1 MKIKQYYSW
10 MVAAAMAVATPFLAA
25 CSSEENLAPSRGV
38 AITDA
43 HIVINV
49 EPYGATPSAARS
61 RAAEAPA
68 VTKPDT
74 VLLANGMRAV
84 VSMEEDAPETQA
96 ATRATMDD
104 GHYTIFALDPTTGD
118 RITGTKK
125 QLTGTVTGGVFQS
138 DAGSEMIL
146 DPGTYK
152 FVCINDA
159 VTDHGTWLEVST
171 GVSNNPYGPAA
182 GTIPT
187 ASDAQIGTS
196 TETINGDDWQVTFL
210 MKHQNARI
218 RLRLVAYTNQL
229 ENAVGALTG
238 SLTEYPVTLKYALDG
253 STPVVTEKTYPY
265 NYAIAKLTLPN
276 APTESNA
283 TYVRANNFYSNY
295 MYVMPGS
302 DGISLYLGEGK
313 AYGKSFNLA
322 SPTQLASQFP
332 PTTFQRSH
340 SYTITYRILPNAL
353 YLFEDGS
360 CGALAEKGSR
370 TPIGVVTKE
379 KTNSEEGTAMALK
392 DADGG
397 TTIGYGQWGSRM
409 FVYNNTKQYEEDF
422 SDAAD
427 DMDGYKWTYDPAGS
441 ADGTVKANNNSD
453 YTIFSSAAS
462 YNPGISPVAPTIG
475 KWYLPAMGEWMQAFT
490 SLTGKTFQQGTAY
503 GSHILYIDDVDPA
516 KLNKCF
522 EDAGGMGLVRQ
533 IGGGYTNRAY
543 WTSSEIKPFYLNH
556 PVARFDFSGG
566 QYKICI
572 AIGSKHN
579 GTNLVRPFVHF

>member
-10 MVAAAMAVATPFLAA
+10 VVAAVMAVATPFLAA

-49 EPYGATPSAARS
+49 EPYGATPTAAKS

-104 GHYTIFALDPTTGD
+104 GHYTIFALDPATGD

-138 DAGSEMIL
+138 DAGSEMVL

-171 GVSNNPYGPAA
+171 GMSSAI
-182 GTIPT
+182 GTAPT

-196 TETINGDDWQVTFL
+196 TETIDGDDWQVTFL
-210 MKHQNARI
+210 MKHQNARF

-229 ENAVGALTG
+229 ENAVGALMTG
-238 SLTEYPVTLKYALDG
+238 GQYPVTLKYALDG
-253 STPVVTEKTYPY
+253 STPVVTQTTQPY
-265 NYAIAKLTLPN
+265 GYKIAKLTLPN
-276 APTESNA
+276 TPAESNA
-283 TYVRANNFYSNY
+283 TYVKANNFYSNY
-295 MYVMPGS
+295 MYVMPGG
-302 DGISLYLGEGK
+302 DDVEPLLGGGK
-313 AYGKSFNLA
+313 AYGKSFNPA
-322 SPTQLASQFP
+322 APTQVGSLAFP
-332 PTTFQRSH
+332 SKTQRNH
-340 SYTITYRILPNAL
+340 SYTITYRLLPEAL

-370 TPIGVVTKE
+370 KVIGVVAKE
-379 KTNSEEGTAMALK
+379 KTNSEDGTAAAISQVK
-392 DADGG
+392 GG
-397 TTIGYGQWGSRM
+397 TVEYAMGIS
-409 FVYNNTKQYEEDF
+409 NTTLDNQFQTTVARVNGWEQYA
-422 SDAAD
+422 DAYQHD
-427 DMDGYKWTYDPAGS
+427 DGYKNTWDVS
-441 ADGTVKANNNSD
+441 HDGVTIKANEQTR
-453 YTIFSSAAS
+453 YPAYYAAAH
-462 YNPGISPVAPTIG
+462 YGDELAAQGIT
-475 KWYLPAMGEWMQAFT
+475 
-490 SLTGKTFQQGTAY
+490 LTGDMASRKWFLPSVKEWLDLCGGITTLPGSGTGIGLGYRTFDYGAAMTA
-503 GSHILYIDDVDPA
+503 
-516 KLNKCF
+516 
-522 EDAGGMGLVRQ
+522 AGGTYKQGWYVS
-533 IGGGYTNRAY
+533 A
-543 WTSSEIKPFYLNH
+543 TSSEIDAGHYLGFYAN
-556 PVARFDFSGG
+556 
-566 QYKICI
+566 Y
-572 AIGSKHN
+572 N
-579 GTNLVRPFVHF
+579 VRPFNCPFPQKTDLTTVHPFIHF

>member
-1 MKIKQYYSW
+1 MRVAILVTIKVETMKIKQYYSW
-10 MVAAAMAVATPFLAA
+10 MVAAVMAVATPLLAA
-25 CSSEENLAPSRGV
+25 CSSEENIAPSRGV

-49 EPYGATPSAARS
+49 EPYGATPSAAKS

-74 VLLANGMRAV
+74 VLLDNGMRAV

-283 TYVRANNFYSNY
+283 TYVKANNFYSNY

-313 AYGKSFNLA
+313 VYGKSFNLA
-322 SPTQLASQFP
+322 SPTQLASQVP
-332 PTTFQRSH
+332 PTTYQRSH
-340 SYTITYRILPNAL
+340 SYTITYRLLPEFL
-353 YLFEDGS
+353 YLFNDGS

-370 TPIGVVTKE
+370 TAIAAVVKE
-379 KTNSEEGTAMALK
+379 KTNTEEGTAIALHK
-392 DADGG
+392 ASDNAMTIEDNFNKQSLSVADAMNDMNGYNYTWDAA
-397 TTIGYGQWGSRM
+397 TTVDNEVKATAPNPAGLSNPSGY
-409 FVYNNTKQYEEDF
+409 QYEPF
-422 SDAAD
+422 
-427 DMDGYKWTYDPAGS
+427 YYAG
-441 ADGTVKANNNSD
+441 N
-453 YTIFSSAAS
+453 
-462 YNPGISPVAPTIG
+462 YNPGVATSNIG
-475 KWYLPAMGEWMQAFT
+475 KWYLPALGEWRMAIKEFAGVDIAVQT
-490 SLTGKTFQQGTAY
+490 SLYGTYANWDRQKMKKVFA
-503 GSHILYIDDVDPA
+503 L
-516 KLNKCF
+516 
-522 EDAGGMGLVRQ
+522 AGGDIDTSAGSGYWESSTQGNDYQRSLYVLVND
-533 IGGGYTNRAY
+533 GYVGV
-543 WTSSEIKPFYLNH
+543 SSDMFNSH
-556 PVARFDFSGG
+556 GV
-566 QYKICI
+566 
-572 AIGSKHN
+572 
-579 GTNLVRPFVHF
+579 VPFVHF

>member
-1 MKIKQYYSW
+1 

-61 RAAEAPA
+61 RAAETPA

-74 VLLANGMRAV
+74 MLLANGMRAV

-96 ATRATMDD
+96 ATRVTMDD

-171 GVSNNPYGPAA
+171 GVSVNSYGPTS
-182 GTIPT
+182 GTTPT

-196 TETINGDDWQVTFL
+196 TETIDGDDWQVTFL

-283 TYVRANNFYSNY
+283 TYVKANNFYSNY
-295 MYVMPGS
+295 MYVMPEG
-302 DGISLYLGEGK
+302 DQIALWLGEGK

-322 SPTQLASQFP
+322 SPTKLMDKSLP
-332 PTTFQRSH
+332 SKFQRNH
-340 SYTITYRILPNAL
+340 SYTITYRLLPEFL
-353 YLFEDGS
+353 YLFNDGS

-370 TPIGVVTKE
+370 TPIAAVVKE
-379 KTNSEEGTAMALK
+379 KTNTEEGTAIALHRAFDFAMTPDGAFNK
-392 DADGG
+392 QSLSVADAMNDMNGYNYTWDAA
-397 TTIGYGQWGSRM
+397 TTVDNKVKVTALAPAGMSPFPPSGY
-409 FVYNNTKQYEEDF
+409 QYEPF
-422 SDAAD
+422 
-427 DMDGYKWTYDPAGS
+427 YYAG
-441 ADGTVKANNNSD
+441 N
-453 YTIFSSAAS
+453 
-462 YNPGISPVAPTIG
+462 YNPGVATSNIG
-475 KWYLPAMGEWMQAFT
+475 KWYLPALGEWRMAIKEFAGVDIAVQT
-490 SLTGKTFQQGTAY
+490 SLYGTYANWDRQKMKKVFA
-503 GSHILYIDDVDPA
+503 L
-516 KLNKCF
+516 
-522 EDAGGMGLVRQ
+522 AGGDIDTSAGSGYWESSTQGNDYQRSLYVLVND
-533 IGGGYTNRAY
+533 GYVGV
-543 WTSSEIKPFYLNH
+543 SSDMFNSH
-556 PVARFDFSGG
+556 GV
-566 QYKICI
+566 
-572 AIGSKHN
+572 
-579 GTNLVRPFVHF
+579 VPFVHF

>member
-38 AITDA
+38 AVTDA

-49 EPYGATPSAARS
+49 EPYGATPTAAKS

-104 GHYTIFALDPTTGD
+104 GHYTIFALDPATGD

-171 GVSNNPYGPAA
+171 GI
-182 GTIPT
+182 GTMIGVVPGVFPT

-196 TETINGDDWQVTFL
+196 TETIDGDDWQVTFL
-210 MKHQNARI
+210 MKHQNARF

-229 ENAVGALTG
+229 ENVVGALGTG
-238 SLTEYPVTLKYALDG
+238 WQHPVTLKYALDG
-253 STPVVTEKTYPY
+253 SNPVVTEKTLPY
-265 NYAIAKLTLPN
+265 GYTIAKMMLSNTP
-276 APTESNA
+276 AESNA
-283 TYVRANNFYSNY
+283 TYVKANNFYSNY
-295 MYVMPGS
+295 MYVMPGG
-302 DGISLYLGEGK
+302 DDVEPLLVEGK
-313 AYGKSFNLA
+313 AYGKSFNPATPMQVGNLGFP
-322 SPTQLASQFP
+322 SKTQ
-332 PTTFQRSH
+332 RNH
-340 SYTITYRILPNAL
+340 SYTITYRLLPQAL
-353 YLFEDGS
+353 YLFQDGS

-370 TPIGVVTKE
+370 KVIGVVAKE
-379 KTNSEEGTAMALK
+379 KTNTEDGTAAAISQVK
-392 DADGG
+392 GG
-397 TTIGYGQWGSRM
+397 TVTYAMGISNTTLDNQYQSTTTIINGWERHAEAYQH
-409 FVYNNTKQYEEDF
+409 D
-422 SDAAD
+422 
-427 DMDGYKWTYDPAGS
+427 DGYKNTWEVS
-441 ADGTVKANNNSD
+441 HDGVTIKANEQTR
-453 YTIFSSAAS
+453 YPAYYAAAH
-462 YNPGISPVAPTIG
+462 YGDELAAQGIT
-475 KWYLPAMGEWMQAFT
+475 
-490 SLTGKTFQQGTAY
+490 LTGGMVGRKWFLPSAKEWLDLFGGITTLPGSGSGVGVGNRTFDYGAAMTA
-503 GSHILYIDDVDPA
+503 
-516 KLNKCF
+516 
-522 EDAGGMGLVRQ
+522 AGGTYKQ
-533 IGGGYTNRAY
+533 SWYIFT
-543 WTSSEIKPFYLNH
+543 TSSEVDAGSYLGFYANYNARIFNSPAPSKTNPTTVHPF
-556 PVARFDFSGG
+556 
-566 QYKICI
+566 I
-572 AIGSKHN
+572 
-579 GTNLVRPFVHF
+579 HF

>member
-10 MVAAAMAVATPFLAA
+10 MVAAVMAVATPFLAA

-49 EPYGATPSAARS
+49 EPYGATPTAAKS

-104 GHYTIFALDPTTGD
+104 GHYTIFALDPATGD
-118 RITGTKK
+118 RITGPDT

-138 DAGSEMIL
+138 DAGSKMIL

-159 VTDHGTWLEVST
+159 VTDHGTWLEVKT
-171 GVSNNPYGPAA
+171 GVSNNNYGSSV
-182 GTIPT
+182 GTIPS

-238 SLTEYPVTLKYALDG
+238 SLAEYPTAIKYALDG
-253 STPVVTEKTYPY
+253 STPVVTEKTLPY
-265 NYAIAKLTLPN
+265 DYAIAKLTLSN
-276 APTESNA
+276 TSAESNA
-283 TYVRANNFYSNY
+283 TYVKANNFYSNY
-295 MYVMPGS
+295 MYVMPEGEQ
-302 DGISLYLGEGK
+302 IALWLGEGK

-322 SPTQLASQFP
+322 SPTKLMDKSLP
-332 PTTFQRSH
+332 SKFQRNH
-340 SYTITYRILPNAL
+340 SYTITYRLLPEAL

-360 CGALAEKGSR
+360 CGAYSEKGSR
-370 TPIGVVTKE
+370 TPIAVVGRE
-379 KTNSEEGTAMALK
+379 KTNAKEGLAVALK
-392 DADGG
+392 NTEADYYGVLSKIPGYVDVYKLNNKNYHSVDDADLWTDELGE
-397 TTIGYGQWGSRM
+397 QWTWESSGSS
-409 FVYNNTKQYEEDF
+409 NGDI
-422 SDAAD
+422 
-427 DMDGYKWTYDPAGS
+427 
-441 ADGTVKANNNSD
+441 KANNKEG
-453 YTIFSSAAS
+453 YGAFYLAAH
-462 YNPGISPVAPTIG
+462 YNPGVALTGDMVGKRWFFPAIGDWWAFLREFTANKTTPPTLPVAFPTAQVD
-475 KWYLPAMGEWMQAFT
+475 AMFT
-490 SLTGKTFQQGTAY
+490 
-503 GSHILYIDDVDPA
+503 
-516 KLNKCF
+516 N
-522 EDAGGMGLVRQ
+522 AGGIGLSSKAPSYIFSGNSASEADWGVEATSF
-533 IGGGYTNRAY
+533 IISTGGNKVNAGAGSMMKY
-543 WTSSEIKPFYLNH
+543 WTQA
-556 PVARFDFSGG
+556 V
-566 QYKICI
+566 
-572 AIGSKHN
+572 
-579 GTNLVRPFVHF
+579 TRPFIHF

>member
-1 MKIKQYYSW
+1 

-25 CSSEENLAPSRGV
+25 CSSEENIASSRGV

-61 RAAEAPA
+61 RAAEAPV

-125 QLTGTVTGGVFQS
+125 QLTGTVTGGVFHS

-171 GVSNNPYGPAA
+171 GVSVNSYGPTS
-182 GTIPT
+182 GTTPT

-196 TETINGDDWQVTFL
+196 TETIDGDDWQVTFL
-210 MKHQNARI
+210 MKHQNARF

-229 ENAVGALTG
+229 ENVVGALTG
-238 SLTEYPVTLKYALDG
+238 SITEYPVTLKYAIDG

-265 NYAIAKLTLPN
+265 NYAIAKLTLSNTP
-276 APTESNA
+276 AESNA
-283 TYVRANNFYSNY
+283 TYVKANNFYSNY
-295 MYVMPGS
+295 MYVMPEGNQ
-302 DGISLYLGEGK
+302 IALYLGEGK

-322 SPTQLASQFP
+322 SPTSLLTQAFP
-332 PTTFQRSH
+332 SNTQRNH
-340 SYTITYRILPNAL
+340 SYTITYRLLPEFL
-353 YLFEDGS
+353 YLFNDGS

-370 TPIGVVTKE
+370 TAIAAVVKE
-379 KTNSEEGTAMALK
+379 KTNTEEGTAIALHK
-392 DADGG
+392 AFDNALTPGVNFNKQSLSIADAMNDMN
-397 TTIGYGQWGSRM
+397 GYNYTW
-409 FVYNNTKQYEEDF
+409 
-422 SDAAD
+422 DAATTVD
-427 DMDGYKWTYDPAGS
+427 NE
-441 ADGTVKANNNSD
+441 VKATAPAPAWQTPFPPSGHRYEPFYYAGN
-453 YTIFSSAAS
+453 
-462 YNPGISPVAPTIG
+462 YNPGVATSNIG
-475 KWYLPAMGEWMQAFT
+475 KWYLPALGEWRMAIKEFAGVDIAVQT
-490 SLTGKTFQQGTAY
+490 SLSGTYANWDRQKMKKVFTLA
-503 GSHILYIDDVDPA
+503 GGEIDDNVGSVKWESSTQYNDYQLSLYVLVNDGFVGVD
-516 KLNKCF
+516 
-522 EDAGGMGLVRQ
+522 
-533 IGGGYTNRAY
+533 
-543 WTSSEIKPFYLNH
+543 SESFNTH
-556 PVARFDFSGG
+556 AV
-566 QYKICI
+566 
-572 AIGSKHN
+572 
-579 GTNLVRPFVHF
+579 VPFVHF

>member
-1 MKIKQYYSW
+1 

-171 GVSNNPYGPAA
+171 GVSVNSYGPAA

-276 APTESNA
+276 TPTESNA

-322 SPTQLASQFP
+322 SSTQLASQFP

-340 SYTITYRILPNAL
+340 SYTITYRLLPEFL
-353 YLFEDGS
+353 YLFNDGT
-360 CGALAEKGSR
+360 CGAYSEKGTR
-370 TPIGVVTKE
+370 TPIAVVSKE
-379 KTNSEEGTAMALK
+379 KTNTEEGTAVALK
-392 DADGG
+392 DVDQLPGS
-397 TTIGYGQWGSRM
+397 YGSIYGRWGSRM
-409 FVYNNTKQYEEDF
+409 FVYNNTKQY
-422 SDAAD
+422 AAD
-427 DMDGYKWTYDPAGS
+427 NSEIADDVEGYKWTYDPAGS
-441 ADGTVKANNNSD
+441 VDGTVKADNDYD
-453 YTIFSSAAS
+453 YTMYYVAAH
-462 YNPGISPVAPTIG
+462 YNPGVAVSSTIG
-475 KWYLPAMGEWMQAFT
+475 KWYLPAIGEWKNAMEAF
-490 SLTGKTFQQGTAY
+490 TGKTFQSGGMPSGFTP
-503 GSHILYIDDVDPA
+503 LYIDNVDFT
-516 KLNKCF
+516 KLDNIF
-522 EDAGGMGLVRQ
+522 TDAGGQALYHLH
-533 IGGGYTNRAY
+533 GGGYFYWSSSENIVNVLHHPAIKIGPTNRVEVSV
-543 WTSSEIKPFYLNH
+543 T
-556 PVARFDFSGG
+556 
-566 QYKICI
+566 
-572 AIGSKHN
+572 SKHN
-579 GTNLVRPFVHF
+579 GVSLVRPFVHF

>member
-1 MKIKQYYSW
+1 
-10 MVAAAMAVATPFLAA
+10 MVAAVMAVATPFLAA

-61 RAAEAPA
+61 RAAEAPV

-84 VSMEEDAPETQA
+84 VSMEEDAPGTQA

-125 QLTGTVTGGVFQS
+125 QLTGTVTGGVFHS

-171 GVSNNPYGPAA
+171 GVSVNSYGPTS
-182 GTIPT
+182 GTTPT

-196 TETINGDDWQVTFL
+196 TETIDGDDWQVTFL

-229 ENAVGALTG
+229 ENVVGALTG
-238 SLTEYPVTLKYALDG
+238 SLTEYPVTLKYAQDG
-253 STPVVTEKTYPY
+253 SNPVVTEKTYPY
-265 NYAIAKLTLPN
+265 NYAIAKLTLSNTP
-276 APTESNA
+276 AESNA
-283 TYVRANNFYSNY
+283 TYVKANNFYSNY
-295 MYVMPGS
+295 MYVMPEGEQ
-302 DGISLYLGEGK
+302 IALWLGEGK

-322 SPTQLASQFP
+322 SPTKLMDKSLP
-332 PTTFQRSH
+332 SKFQRNH
-340 SYTITYRILPNAL
+340 SYTITYRLLPEFL
-353 YLFEDGS
+353 YLFNDGS

-370 TPIGVVTKE
+370 TAIAAVVKE
-379 KTNSEEGTAMALK
+379 KTNTEEGTAVALHRAFDFAMTPEVNFNK
-392 DADGG
+392 QSLSIADAMNDMN
-397 TTIGYGQWGSRM
+397 GYNYTW
-409 FVYNNTKQYEEDF
+409 
-422 SDAAD
+422 DAATTVD
-427 DMDGYKWTYDPAGS
+427 NE
-441 ADGTVKANNNSD
+441 VKA
-453 YTIFSSAAS
+453 TAPALAHQLPF
-462 YNPGISPVAPTIG
+462 NPSGHRYEPFYYAGHYSPGVATSNIG
-475 KWYLPAMGEWMQAFT
+475 KWYLPALGEWRMAIKEFAGVDIADITSIYSSVTWDREKMKKVFT
-490 SLTGKTFQQGTAY
+490 L
-503 GSHILYIDDVDPA
+503 
-516 KLNKCF
+516 
-522 EDAGGMGLVRQ
+522 AGGDIDTSVGSGYWESSTQYNDFQLSLYVLVNDGFLS
-533 IGGGYTNRAY
+533 I
-543 WTSSEIKPFYLNH
+543 SSESFNTH
-556 PVARFDFSGG
+556 GV
-566 QYKICI
+566 
-572 AIGSKHN
+572 
-579 GTNLVRPFVHF
+579 VPFVHF

>member
-38 AITDA
+38 AVTDA

-49 EPYGATPSAARS
+49 EPYGATPTAAKS

-104 GHYTIFALDPTTGD
+104 GHYTIFALDPATGD

-159 VTDHGTWLEVST
+159 VTDHGTWLEVNT
-171 GVSNNPYGPAA
+171 GV
-182 GTIPT
+182 GTMIGVVPGVFPT

-210 MKHQNARI
+210 MKHQNARF

-229 ENAVGALTG
+229 ENVVGALKTG
-238 SLTEYPVTLKYALDG
+238 GQHPVTLKYALDG
-253 STPVVTEKTYPY
+253 STPVVTEKTFPY
-265 NYAIAKLTLPN
+265 GYTIAKLTLSNTP
-276 APTESNA
+276 AESNV
-283 TYVRANNFYSNY
+283 TYVKANNFYSNY
-295 MYVMPGS
+295 MYVMPGG
-302 DGISLYLGEGK
+302 DDVEPLLVEGK
-313 AYGKSFNLA
+313 AYGKSFNPA
-322 SPTQLASQFP
+322 APTQVGGLGFP
-332 PTTFQRSH
+332 SKTQRNH
-340 SYTITYRILPNAL
+340 SYTITYRLLPEAL

-360 CGALAEKGSR
+360 CGALAEKGTR
-370 TPIGVVTKE
+370 KVIGVVAKE
-379 KTNSEEGTAMALK
+379 KTNSEDGTAAAISQVK
-392 DADGG
+392 GG
-397 TTIGYGQWGSRM
+397 TVEYAMGTS
-409 FVYNNTKQYEEDF
+409 NTTLDNQFQTTVARVNGWEQYAEAYQHD
-422 SDAAD
+422 
-427 DMDGYKWTYDPAGS
+427 DGYKNTWDVS
-441 ADGTVKANNNSD
+441 HDGVTIKANEQTR
-453 YTIFSSAAS
+453 YPAYYAAAH
-462 YNPGISPVAPTIG
+462 YGDELAAQGIT
-475 KWYLPAMGEWMQAFT
+475 
-490 SLTGKTFQQGTAY
+490 LTGDMASRKWFLPSVKEWLDLCGGGITTLPGSGTGIGLGNRTFDYGAAMTA
-503 GSHILYIDDVDPA
+503 
-516 KLNKCF
+516 
-522 EDAGGMGLVRQ
+522 AGGTYKQGWYVF
-533 IGGGYTNRAY
+533 A
-543 WTSSEIKPFYLNH
+543 TSSEIDAGHYLGFYANYNAPMFNCPFPKKTDLTTVH
-556 PVARFDFSGG
+556 PF
-566 QYKICI
+566 I
-572 AIGSKHN
+572 
-579 GTNLVRPFVHF
+579 HF

>member
-1 MKIKQYYSW
+1 
-10 MVAAAMAVATPFLAA
+10 MVAAAMAVAPPFLAA
-25 CSSEENLAPSRGV
+25 CSSEENIASSRGV

-61 RAAEAPA
+61 RAAEAPV

-125 QLTGTVTGGVFQS
+125 QLTGTVTGGVFHS

-171 GVSNNPYGPAA
+171 GVSVNSYGPTS
-182 GTIPT
+182 GTTPT

-196 TETINGDDWQVTFL
+196 TETIDGDDWQVTFL
-210 MKHQNARI
+210 MKHQNARF

-229 ENAVGALTG
+229 ENVVGALTG
-238 SLTEYPVTLKYALDG
+238 SITEYPVTLKYAIDG

-265 NYAIAKLTLPN
+265 NYAIAKLTLSNTP
-276 APTESNA
+276 AESNA
-283 TYVRANNFYSNY
+283 TYVKANNFYSNY
-295 MYVMPGS
+295 MYVMPEGNQ
-302 DGISLYLGEGK
+302 IALYLGEGK

-322 SPTQLASQFP
+322 SPTSLLTQAFP
-332 PTTFQRSH
+332 SNTQRNH
-340 SYTITYRILPNAL
+340 SYTITYRLLPEFL
-353 YLFEDGS
+353 YLFNDGS

-370 TPIGVVTKE
+370 TAIAAVVKE
-379 KTNSEEGTAMALK
+379 KTNTEEGTAVALHK
-392 DADGG
+392 ASDWAMTPDIDFNKQSLSIADAMNDMN
-397 TTIGYGQWGSRM
+397 GYNYTW
-409 FVYNNTKQYEEDF
+409 
-422 SDAAD
+422 DAATTVD
-427 DMDGYKWTYDPAGS
+427 NE
-441 ADGTVKANNNSD
+441 VKATAPAPAWQTPFPPSGHRYEPFYYAGN
-453 YTIFSSAAS
+453 
-462 YNPGISPVAPTIG
+462 YNPGVATSNIG
-475 KWYLPAMGEWMQAFT
+475 KWYLPALGEWRMAIKEFAGVDIAVQT
-490 SLTGKTFQQGTAY
+490 SLSGTYANWDRQKMKKVFTLA
-503 GSHILYIDDVDPA
+503 GGEIDDNVGSVKWESSTQYNDYQLSLYVLVNDGFVGVD
-516 KLNKCF
+516 
-522 EDAGGMGLVRQ
+522 
-533 IGGGYTNRAY
+533 
-543 WTSSEIKPFYLNH
+543 SESFNTH
-556 PVARFDFSGG
+556 AV
-566 QYKICI
+566 
-572 AIGSKHN
+572 
-579 GTNLVRPFVHF
+579 VPFVHF

>member
-10 MVAAAMAVATPFLAA
+10 VVAAVMAVATPFLAA
-25 CSSEENLAPSRGV
+25 CSSEENIASSRGV

-49 EPYGATPSAARS
+49 EPYGATSSAARS

-340 SYTITYRILPNAL
+340 SYTITYRLLPEAL
-353 YLFEDGS
+353 YLFQDGT
-360 CGALAEKGSR
+360 CGVLSEKGTR
-370 TPIGVVTKE
+370 TPIAVVSKE
-379 KTNSEEGTAMALK
+379 KTNTEEGTAVALK
-392 DADGG
+392 DASYINAGIVSKDYGYG
-397 TTIGYGQWGSRM
+397 AWPPTGSRLFSKNNTSNYTTIAE
-409 FVYNNTKQYEEDF
+409 TL
-422 SDAAD
+422 D
-427 DMDGYKWTYDPAGS
+427 DMDGYKWTWDAAGS
-441 ADGTVKANNNSD
+441 TDGTIKANDNVNYSCF
-453 YTIFSSAAS
+453 YGAGN
-462 YNPGISPVAPTIG
+462 YNPGVATQNIG
-475 KWYLPAMGEWMQAFT
+475 KWYLPAAGEFNQFLNLFPGMVSFSSVGGGY
-490 SLTGKTFQQGTAY
+490 SLEANFSDDSFGK
-503 GSHILYIDDVDPA
+503 LV
-516 KLNKCF
+516 NKCF
-522 EDAGGMGLVRQ
+522 TDAQGDRMFGGADGVTIHYWMSSEVGTTNPLVFFSDKK
-533 IGGGYTNRAY
+533 ISIDPGGYRHN
-543 WTSSEIKPFYLNH
+543 E
-556 PVARFDFSGG
+556 SG
-566 QYKICI
+566 C
-572 AIGSKHN
+572 
-579 GTNLVRPFVHF
+579 LRPFVHF

>member
-1 MKIKQYYSW
+1 

-171 GVSNNPYGPAA
+171 GVSVNSYGPAA

-283 TYVRANNFYSNY
+283 TYVKANNFYSNY

-313 AYGKSFNLA
+313 AYGKSFNLS

-340 SYTITYRILPNAL
+340 SYTITYRLLPEL
-353 YLFEDGS
+353 IYLFNDGS
-360 CGALAEKGSR
+360 CGALADKGSR
-370 TPIGVVTKE
+370 TPIGIVYSE
-379 KTNSEEGTAMALK
+379 KTNTQKGVAMGLHGTVQKWEATTSPTYNGNNYTTAFVNPGDVLQ
-392 DADGG
+392 DENGYNWTWTSSTDVDGL
-397 TTIGYGQWGSRM
+397 
-409 FVYNNTKQYEEDF
+409 
-422 SDAAD
+422 
-427 DMDGYKWTYDPAGS
+427 
-441 ADGTVKANNNSD
+441 VKANQQTRYPAFYWASHDPYGVGFGEWYFPAIGEIINVFDMLAKKTNVSVGYGGNVTFEKKLD
-453 YTIFSSAAS
+453 VITNAFVSAGGTDPMDYRGWSSTIYTQSGFSSPIVFYSSGYTI
-462 YNPGISPVAPTIG
+462 V
-475 KWYLPAMGEWMQAFT
+475 
-490 SLTGKTFQQGTAY
+490 
-503 GSHILYIDDVDPA
+503 
-516 KLNKCF
+516 
-522 EDAGGMGLVRQ
+522 
-533 IGGGYTNRAY
+533 
-543 WTSSEIKPFYLNH
+543 
-556 PVARFDFSGG
+556 
-566 QYKICI
+566 
-572 AIGSKHN
+572 
-579 GTNLVRPFVHF
+579 VRPQGARKNDLGYIRTFPFVRF